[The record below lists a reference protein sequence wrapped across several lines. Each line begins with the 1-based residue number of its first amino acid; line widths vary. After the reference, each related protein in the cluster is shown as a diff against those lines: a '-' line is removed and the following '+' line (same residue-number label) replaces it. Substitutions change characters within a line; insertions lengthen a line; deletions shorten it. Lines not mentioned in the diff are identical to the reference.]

1 LRETIGDLEAFSY
14 SVSHD
19 MRAPLRAMQGYAQL
33 LQERFGNY
41 LDPEAIEY
49 LQRIRASSIRLDRL
63 IQDVLSYS
71 RIIRAEM
78 RPAPVNLDKLVHDIL
93 VNYPGWQPPK
103 AHITVEGSLG
113 IVWGNDAFLTQCV
126 TNLIGNAVKF
136 VARGAVPRVRIWPED
151 KDEWARINFTDNGIG
166 IDPSQQQRIFGMF
179 ERIHHPKEYDG
190 TGIGLSIVRKAIER
204 MGGELGVD
212 SRAGQGSTFWIQLQK
227 AK

>member
-1 LRETIGDLEAFSY
+1 
-14 SVSHD
+14 
-19 MRAPLRAMQGYAQL
+19 
-33 LQERFGNY
+33 
-41 LDPEAIEY
+41 
-49 LQRIRASSIRLDRL
+49 L

-71 RIIRAEM
+71 RIIRVEM

-136 VARGAVPRVRIWPED
+136 VARGAVPHVRIWPED